1 MAPGGVPPGGVSP
14 EPVSPDPGGRSKQ
27 ISILARWIAGSLIF
41 LVVGLAV
48 WFIFFD

>member
-27 ISILARWIAGSLIF
+27 ISILARWITGLFIF
-41 LVVGLAV
+41 LLVGLAV